1 MTILKIQIWQ
11 NRLVVAAVNFKG
23 VKRGVFSHKLGL
35 VYQKTTNGVILP
47 VLPCNTVESD
57 FVYFGG
63 ERLPEIASDD
73 ITTTYKYSEWSND
86 LNHFEFDH
94 SDCLRYKGKN
104 LEIKGKGLI
113 KTKFF
118 KLVD

>member
-63 ERLPEIASDD
+63 ERLPEIAFDD

-86 LNHFEFDH
+86 LN
-94 SDCLRYKGKN
+94 LRYKGKN